1 MAEADEVHYR
11 PRMAEEGGVRFAV
24 RALSHRNYRLFF
36 AGQSV
41 SLIGTWLTRI
51 ATSWLVYRLTGSA
64 TLLGVIGFC
73 GLVPTFVLAPIAGV
87 FVDRHSRH
95 RVIVVTQVLSML
107 QSFALAALALAGVIT
122 VAEIAALQ
130 LLQGVI
136 NAFDTP
142 ARQAFVVEMVEDRR
156 DLPNAIALNSSMFNG
171 ARLLGPSIGGV
182 LIALVGEGGCFLID
196 GFSYLA
202 VIVSLLA
209 MKVRPFAAAGERK
222 HVLHELRE
230 GFRYAAGSAPIRSM
244 LVLLS
249 VVSLVGMPYTVLMPV
264 MARERLHGAAHTL
277 GFLMAAVGLGALAGA
292 VRLATRR
299 TVLGLGRTI
308 VVMAATFGTT
318 LALFAAS
325 RVLWLSLPLLV
336 VVGFSMMTQTAATNT
351 ILQTIL
357 EERMRGRVMA
367 FYTMAVMGTAPFG
380 ALIAGALAS
389 RIGAP
394 WTIAG
399 GGLLCAA
406 AAGRFAMHL
415 PALRREL
422 RPIYQKL
429 GILPEVAQGLQKA
442 QEVPTAPAA

>member
-1 MAEADEVHYR
+1 MSS
-11 PRMAEEGGVRFAV
+11 EGGLKFAL

-36 AGQSV
+36 AGQTV

-64 TLLGVIGFC
+64 TLLGAIAFC
-73 GLVPTFVLAPIAGV
+73 GLVPTFILAPIAGV
-87 FVDRHSRH
+87 IVDRHSRH
-95 RVIVVTQVLSML
+95 RVIVITQVLSMA

-122 VAEIAALQ
+122 VVEIAALQ

-142 ARQAFVVEMVEDRR
+142 ARQAFVVEMIEDRG

-171 ARLLGPSIGGV
+171 ARLLGPSIAGV
-182 LIALVGEGGCFLID
+182 LIALIGEGGCFLLD
-196 GFSYLA
+196 GISYVA
-202 VIVSLLA
+202 VIGSLLA
-209 MKVRPFAAAGERK
+209 MKVRPFVPVGERK

-230 GFRYAAGSAPIRSM
+230 GFHYAAGSGPIRAM

-249 VVSLVGMPYTVLMPV
+249 IVSLVGMPYTVLMPV
-264 MARERLHGAAHTL
+264 MATLRLHGGAHTL

-308 VVMAATFGTT
+308 VVMAATFGVT
-318 LALFAAS
+318 LVLFAAS
-325 RVLWLSLPLLV
+325 RTLWLSLPLLV
-336 VVGFSMMTQTAATNT
+336 VVGFSMMLQTASTNT

-367 FYTMAVMGTAPFG
+367 FYTVAVMGTAPFG
-380 ALIAGALAS
+380 ALIAGALAA

-394 WTIAG
+394 WTIAAG
-399 GGLLCAA
+399 GVLCA
-406 AAGRFAMHL
+406 FASGWFALQL
-415 PALRREL
+415 PALRKEL

-429 GILPEVAQGLQKA
+429 GILPEVAKGLQGA
-442 QEVPTAPAA
+442 QDVPTAPAA

>member
-1 MAEADEVHYR
+1 MSS
-11 PRMAEEGGVRFAV
+11 EGGLRFAL

-36 AGQSV
+36 AGQSI

-64 TLLGVIGFC
+64 TLLGLIGFC

-95 RVIVVTQVLSML
+95 RVIVITQVLSML
-107 QSFALAALALAGVIT
+107 QSFALAALALAHVIT

-130 LLQGVI
+130 LFQGVI

-171 ARLLGPSIGGV
+171 ARLLGPSIGGI
-182 LIALVGEGGCFLID
+182 LIALIGEGGCFLLD
-196 GFSYLA
+196 GISYLA
-202 VIVSLLA
+202 VIASLIA
-209 MKVRPFAAAGERK
+209 MQVRPWAAAGERQE
-222 HVLHELRE
+222 VLHELRE
-230 GFRYAAGSAPIRSM
+230 GFHYAAGSAPIRSM
-244 LVLLS
+244 LVLLAT
-249 VVSLVGMPYTVLMPV
+249 VSLVGMPYTVLMPV
-264 MARERLHGAAHTL
+264 MAAERLHGGAHTL

-292 VRLATRR
+292 VRLAMRR

-308 VVMAATFGTT
+308 MVTAATFGIT
-318 LALFAAS
+318 LAAFSAS
-325 RVLWLSLPLLV
+325 RALWLSLPLLV
-336 VVGFSMMTQTAATNT
+336 VVGFSMMTQTASTNT

-380 ALIAGALAS
+380 SLIAGALAA

-399 GGLLCAA
+399 GGLLCSL
-406 AAGRFAMHL
+406 AAGWFALQL
-415 PALRREL
+415 PALRQEV

-429 GILPEVAQGLQKA
+429 GILPQVAQGLQEA
-442 QEVPTAPAA
+442 QRVPTAPAA

>member
-1 MAEADEVHYR
+1 MSSDS
-11 PRMAEEGGVRFAV
+11 GLKFAL

-36 AGQSV
+36 AGQTV

-64 TLLGVIGFC
+64 ALLGLIGFC

-95 RVIVVTQVLSML
+95 RVILMTQVLSML
-107 QSFALAALALAGVIT
+107 QSFALAALALGGVIT

-130 LLQGVI
+130 LLQGMI

-142 ARQAFVVEMVEDRR
+142 ARQAFVVEMVEDRG

-182 LIALVGEGGCFLID
+182 LIALIGEGGCFLVD
-196 GFSYLA
+196 GISYGA
-202 VIVSLLA
+202 VIASLLA
-209 MKVRPFAAAGERK
+209 MKLRPFAAAGERK

-230 GFRYAAGSAPIRSM
+230 GFRYAAGSKPIRAM

-249 VVSLVGMPYTVLMPV
+249 IVSLVGMPYTVLMPV
-264 MARERLHGAAHTL
+264 MASVRLHGGAHTL
-277 GFLMAAVGLGALAGA
+277 GFLMAAVGLGALGGA

-308 VVMAATFGTT
+308 VIMAATFGVT
-318 LALFAAS
+318 LTLFAAS
-325 RVLWLSLPLLV
+325 RTLWLSLPLLV
-336 VVGFSMMTQTAATNT
+336 AVGFSMMLQTAATNT

-357 EERMRGRVMA
+357 EEHMRGRVMA

-380 ALIAGALAS
+380 ALIAGALAA

-394 WTIAG
+394 WTIAA
-399 GGLLCAA
+399 GGLLCVLASV
-406 AAGRFAMHL
+406 RFAAQL

-429 GILPEVAQGLQKA
+429 GILPEVAQGLQGA
-442 QEVPTAPAA
+442 QQVPTAPAA

>member
-1 MAEADEVHYR
+1 M
-11 PRMAEEGGVRFAV
+11 PPEGSLRFAL

-36 AGQSV
+36 AGQSI

-64 TLLGVIGFC
+64 ALLGIIGFC

-95 RVIVVTQVLSML
+95 RVLVITQVLSML
-107 QSFALAALALAGVIT
+107 QSFALAALALPGVIT
-122 VAEIAALQ
+122 VAEVAALQ
-130 LLQGVI
+130 LFQGVI

-142 ARQAFVVEMVEDRR
+142 ARQAFVVEMVEDRN

-171 ARLLGPSIGGV
+171 ARLIGPSIGGI
-182 LIALVGEGGCFLID
+182 LIAVVGEGGCFLID
-196 GFSYLA
+196 GISYLA
-202 VIVSLLA
+202 VIASLLA
-209 MKVRPFAAAGERK
+209 MSMRPIEAQGQRK
-222 HVLHELRE
+222 NVLHELGE
-230 GFRYAAGSAPIRSM
+230 GFRYAAGSAPIRSI
-244 LVLLS
+244 LVLLAL
-249 VVSLVGMPYTVLMPV
+249 VSLVGMPYTVLMPV
-264 MARERLHGAAHTL
+264 MAAERLHGGAHTL

-292 VRLATRR
+292 VRLALRR
-299 TVLGLGRTI
+299 SVLGLGRTI
-308 VVMAATFGTT
+308 VLMAATFGIM
-318 LALFAAS
+318 LATFAAS
-325 RVLWLSLPLLV
+325 RAVWLSLPLLV
-336 VVGFSMMTQTAATNT
+336 LAGFAMMTQTAASNT

-380 ALIAGALAS
+380 SLIAGALAE

-406 AAGRFAMHL
+406 GAGWFALQL
-415 PALRREL
+415 PALRREV
-422 RPIYQKL
+422 RPIYRKL
-429 GILPEVAQGLQKA
+429 GILPEVAEGLQGA
-442 QEVPTAPAA
+442 QQVPTAPAA

>member
-1 MAEADEVHYR
+1 MSSDS
-11 PRMAEEGGVRFAV
+11 GLKFAL

-36 AGQSV
+36 AGQTV

-64 TLLGVIGFC
+64 ALLGLIGFC

-107 QSFALAALALAGVIT
+107 QSFALASLALGGVIT

-130 LLQGVI
+130 LVQGAI

-142 ARQAFVVEMVEDRR
+142 ARQAFVVEMVEDRA

-182 LIALVGEGGCFLID
+182 LIALIGEGGCFLLD
-196 GFSYLA
+196 GISYGA
-202 VIVSLLA
+202 VIASLLA
-209 MKVRPFAAAGERK
+209 MKIRPFAPAGGRK

-230 GFRYAAGSAPIRSM
+230 GFRYAAGSRPIRAM

-249 VVSLVGMPYTVLMPV
+249 IVSLVGMPYTVLMPV
-264 MARERLHGAAHTL
+264 MASVRLQGGAHTL
-277 GFLMAAVGLGALAGA
+277 GFLMAAVGLGALGGA

-308 VVMAATFGTT
+308 VMMAATFGVT

-325 RVLWLSLPLLV
+325 RTLWLSLPLLV
-336 VVGFSMMTQTAATNT
+336 VVGFSMMLQTAATNT

-380 ALIAGALAS
+380 ALIAGALAD
-389 RIGAP
+389 RVGAP
-394 WTIAG
+394 WTIASG
-399 GGLLCAA
+399 GVLCALASAWFA
-406 AAGRFAMHL
+406 AQL

-429 GILPEVAQGLQKA
+429 GILPEVAQGLQDA
-442 QEVPTAPAA
+442 QSVPTAPAA

>member
-1 MAEADEVHYR
+1 MASESSAK
-11 PRMAEEGGVRFAV
+11 FAL

-51 ATSWLVYRLTGSA
+51 ATSWLVYRLTGSGA
-64 TLLGVIGFC
+64 ILGFIGFC
-73 GLVPTFVLAPIAGV
+73 GLVPTFVLAPLAGV

-95 RVIVVTQVLSML
+95 KGIVVTQVLSML
-107 QSFALAALALAGVIT
+107 QSFALAVLALTHVIT
-122 VAEIAALQ
+122 VPEIAALQ
-130 LLQGVI
+130 LFQGVI

-156 DLPNAIALNSSMFNG
+156 DLANAIALNSSMFNG
-171 ARLLGPSIGGV
+171 ARLLGPSIGGI

-196 GFSYLA
+196 GVSYLA
-202 VIVSLLA
+202 VIASLLA
-209 MKVRPFAAAGERK
+209 MTVRPVERRGGEK
-222 HVLHELRE
+222 HALHELRE
-230 GFRYAAGSAPIRSM
+230 GFHYAAGSAPIRAM
-244 LVLLS
+244 LLLLA

-264 MARERLHGAAHTL
+264 MASERLHGGAHTL
-277 GFLMAAVGLGALAGA
+277 GFLMAAVGLGALGGA
-292 VRLATRR
+292 VRLALRR

-308 VVMAATFGTT
+308 VNMALVFG
-318 LALFAAS
+318 LSLVAFAAS
-325 RVLWLSLPLLV
+325 NQLWLSLPLLA
-336 VVGFSMMTQTAATNT
+336 VVGYSMMSQTASTNT
-351 ILQTIL
+351 VLQTIV

-380 ALIAGALAS
+380 ALIAGTLAA

-394 WTIAG
+394 WTIAA
-399 GGLLCAA
+399 GGLLCTAA
-406 AAGRFAMHL
+406 SSWFALQL

-429 GILPEVAQGLQKA
+429 GILPEVAQGLQSA
-442 QEVPTAPAA
+442 QDVPTAPAA

>member
-1 MAEADEVHYR
+1 MASESSAK
-11 PRMAEEGGVRFAV
+11 FAL

-51 ATSWLVYRLTGSA
+51 ATSWLVYRLTGSGA
-64 TLLGVIGFC
+64 VLGFIGFC
-73 GLVPTFVLAPIAGV
+73 GLVPTFVLAPLAGV

-95 RVIVVTQVLSML
+95 KVIVVTQVLSML
-107 QSFALAALALAGVIT
+107 QSFVLAVLALTHVIT

-130 LLQGVI
+130 LFQGLI

-156 DLPNAIALNSSMFNG
+156 DLANAIALNSSMFNG
-171 ARLLGPSIGGV
+171 ARLLGPSIGGI

-196 GFSYLA
+196 GVSYLA
-202 VIVSLLA
+202 VIASLLA
-209 MKVRPFAAAGERK
+209 MKLRPVERRGGEK
-222 HVLHELRE
+222 HALHELRE
-230 GFRYAAGSAPIRSM
+230 GFHYAAGSAPIRAM
-244 LVLLS
+244 LLLLG

-264 MARERLHGAAHTL
+264 IASERLHGGAHTL
-277 GFLMAAVGLGALAGA
+277 GFLMAAVGLGALGGA
-292 VRLATRR
+292 VRLAMRR

-308 VVMAATFGTT
+308 VTMALVFGVT

-325 RVLWLSLPLLV
+325 RQLWLSLPLLV
-336 VVGFSMMTQTAATNT
+336 AVGFSMMLQTAATNT
-351 ILQTIL
+351 VLQTIL
-357 EERMRGRVMA
+357 EEHMRGRVMA

-380 ALIAGALAS
+380 ALIAGALAD

-399 GGLLCAA
+399 GGLLCASA
-406 AAGRFAMHL
+406 AAYFSTQL
-415 PALRREL
+415 PKLREHI
-422 RPIYQKL
+422 RPIYQRL
-429 GILPEVAQGLQKA
+429 GILPEVAEGIGA
-442 QEVPTAPAA
+442 AEVSTPVA